1 MGDHSNVINAFL
13 VEAFNNILK
22 QEERALSEHCD
33 GQLSIRE
40 IHVIEA
46 VYKAMKMGENT
57 MSSIAALLDITV
69 GTLTVAV
76 KTLEKKGYLRREK
89 QIDDKRV
96 VRVVP
101 TPAAEDIEHYHAC
114 FHAEMVDELTS
125 LLNEQELGAMVSALT
140 NITQFFSQQGKGERV
155 PPEDPQEDETTKA

>member
-1 MGDHSNVINAFL
+1 MANSGNVINAFL

-22 QEERALSEHCD
+22 QEERALSEHSK

-46 VYKAMKMGENT
+46 VYKAMETGENT
-57 MSSIAALLDITV
+57 MSFVAALLDITV

-76 KTLEKKGYLRREK
+76 KTLEKKGYLLREK
-89 QIDDKRV
+89 QDDDKRV
-96 VRVVP
+96 VKIIP
-101 TPAAEDIEHYHAC
+101 TAAAQEINHYHEC

-125 LLNEQELGAMVSALT
+125 LLNKQEVDAMVSAPT
-140 NITQFFSQQGKGERV
+140 NIAQYFSQQSKEAEEG
-155 PPEDPQEDETTKA
+155 DL